1 MGQSTICN
9 MKQFIPF
16 LYKEIRQCLSIE
28 FLDCHIV
35 VSAVC
40 GKSSHSSVEL
50 DVYWYEHICSGRF
63 QKFIN

>member
-40 GKSSHSSVEL
+40 GKTSTGMNIYVLEDSKSL
-50 DVYWYEHICSGRF
+50 
-63 QKFIN
+63 